1 MFARAVFDTCGH
13 SPLVRHYLERKGL
26 LKSSGYSMLVKR
38 TEVDRLPPYPLEM

>member
-1 MFARAVFDTCGH
+1 MFARVVFDTCGH

-38 TEVDRLPPYPLEM
+38 TEVDRLPPYLLEM